1 MAERSGKRPLGRLLD
16 ELEEWKL
23 RRGGGLGSLLR
34 LLSELSRRDVRRAA
48 ELARLHEG
56 VLFLRAYPHS
66 RRVRDAAESILRS
79 VPERVARLEEQG
91 EDLSLFDELELA
103 GVAGTTVAT
112 EFSYP
117 VTRWLAR
124 NLPGV
129 EASWDVH
136 EQPDRLGEGLTR
148 FVPLLEEEALA
159 DAVVPHLEWL
169 RAAAGPSGRD
179 VQWLLDRFERLDNSE
194 AERTELFDALGVITS
209 WRLGRSPYSRTLLR
223 KPGPPPFFHTGP
235 LLSRKET
242 DFAGLL
248 AGPPM
253 PVRRLSRGEGER
265 MVDVTRG
272 TTTARYR
279 EFYGFTH
286 GDPST
291 AIAGRPGRGLEIFF
305 FGIRPEARLPLR
317 ATHTA
322 IYFVNGV
329 AVGYFE
335 GLSFFER
342 MEVGF
347 NIYYTFREGESAWL
361 YAQVLRL
368 CRQVTGVTCF
378 SIDPYQIGYENKE
391 AIKSGAFWF
400 YRKLGFRPTDPKVAA
415 LVEREERRIAER
427 PGYRTSAATLR
438 RIATCNL
445 LYEVGTRDSRAAQ
458 RPSCARRS
466 GLREGG
472 TAASQSRTGLGTRDS
487 SLPTDSRLPI
497 SPWDQFHVRKL
508 GLAVNRRMARR
519 FGGEAERIRGASTS
533 SVARKLRVNPSRW
546 KEGER
551 KSFGSYAL
559 VLDLIPDLDRWS
571 PQEKRDLVEVIRAK
585 AGRTEVAYL
594 RRMQRHRRL
603 REALLEL
610 GSRPRPRS

>member
-1 MAERSGKRPLGRLLD
+1 MAVRSGMRPLARLLD

-23 RRGGGLGSLLR
+23 RRAGGVGSLLR
-34 LLSELSRRDVRRAA
+34 LLSELSRRDLRRAA
-48 ELARLHEG
+48 DLARLHEAA
-56 VLFLRAYPHS
+56 LFLRAYPHS
-66 RRVRDAAESILRS
+66 RRVREATESILRS
-79 VPERVARLEEQG
+79 VPERVARLEESG
-91 EDLSLFDELELA
+91 EGLSLFDELEYA

-112 EFSYP
+112 EFTYP
-117 VTRWLAR
+117 VTRWLAE
-124 NLPGV
+124 NVPGI

-169 RAAAGPSGRD
+169 RAAVGPGGRD
-179 VQWLLDRFERLDNSE
+179 LPWLLDRFERLDKSE
-194 AERTELFDALGVITS
+194 AEKAELFDALGVVTS
-209 WRLGRSPYSRTLLR
+209 WRLGRSRYSRTLLR
-223 KPGPPPFFHTGP
+223 KPGPAAFFHAGP
-235 LLSRKET
+235 LLSRRET
-242 DFAGLL
+242 DFAGIL

-253 PVRRLSRGEGER
+253 PVRRLTRREGEA

-286 GDPST
+286 GDRVT

-322 IYFVNGV
+322 IYFVNGI

-335 GLSFFER
+335 GLSLFER

-368 CRQVTGVTCF
+368 CRQITGVSSF
-378 SIDPYQIGYENKE
+378 SIDPYQIGHENKE
-391 AIKSGAFWF
+391 AIESGAFWF

-415 LVEREERRIAER
+415 LVEREERKIAQR
-427 PGYRTSAATLR
+427 PGYRTSAATLH

-445 LYEVGTRDSRAAQ
+445 LYEVDQRRAPSAQ
-458 RPSCARRS
+458 RPSS
-466 GLREGG
+466 
-472 TAASQSRTGLGTRDS
+472 D
-487 SLPTDSRLPI
+487 
-497 SPWDQFHVRKL
+497 WDRFHVRRL
-508 GLAVNRRMARR
+508 GLAVNRRMARQ
-519 FGGEAERIRGASTS
+519 FEGNAERIRVASTN
-533 SVARKLRVNPSRW
+533 SVARKLRVNPGRW

-551 KSFGSYAL
+551 KSFEKYAL
-559 VLDLIPDLDRWS
+559 VLDLLPDLARWS
-571 PQEKRDLVEVIRAK
+571 REEKRDLVAVIRSK
-585 AGRTEVAYL
+585 AGRAEASYL
-594 RRMQRHRRL
+594 RRMQRHQRL
-603 REALLEL
+603 RQSLIEL
-610 GSRPRPRS
+610 GSRSRSRLLSLP

>member
-1 MAERSGKRPLGRLLD
+1 MAERSGKRPVGRLLD
-16 ELEEWKL
+16 ELEGWKL
-23 RRGGGLGSLLR
+23 RRGQGVGRLLQI
-34 LLSELSRRDVRRAA
+34 LSELSHRERLSPS
-48 ELARLHEG
+48 ELARLHDA

-66 RRVRDAAESILRS
+66 RRVRDATGAILRG
-79 VPERVARLEEQG
+79 VPERIARLEERD
-91 EDLSLFDELELA
+91 EDLSIFDELEYA

-117 VTRWLAR
+117 VTRWLSEKVS
-124 NLPGV
+124 GV

-136 EQPDRLGEGLTR
+136 EQPDRLGEGLSR
-148 FVPLLEEEALA
+148 FLPLLEEEALA
-159 DAVVPHLEWL
+159 DAIVPHLEWL
-169 RAAAGPSGRD
+169 RAAVGPGGRD
-179 VQWLLDRFERLDNSE
+179 LQWLLDRFARLDKSE
-194 AERTELFDALGVITS
+194 AEKAELFDALGIITS

-223 KPGPPPFFHTGP
+223 KPGPPPFFHRGP
-235 LLSRKET
+235 LLSRKEA
-242 DFAGLL
+242 DFASIL

-253 PVRRLSRGEGER
+253 PARHLSRREGER

-322 IYFVNGV
+322 IYFVNGI

-335 GLSFFER
+335 GLSLFER

-347 NIYYTFREGESAWL
+347 NIYYTFREAESAWI

-368 CRQVTGVTCF
+368 CRQVTGVSSF
-378 SIDPYQIGYENKE
+378 SIDPYQIGYQNKE
-391 AIKSGAFWF
+391 AIESGAFWF

-427 PGYRTSAATLR
+427 PGYRTSTATLH

-445 LYEVGTRDSRAAQ
+445 LYEVDSRQ
-458 RPSCARRS
+458 STVDS
-466 GLREGG
+466 GKSE
-472 TAASQSRTGLGTRDS
+472 
-487 SLPTDSRLPI
+487 
-497 SPWDQFHVRKL
+497 WDRFHVRRL
-508 GLAVNRRMARR
+508 GLAVNRRMARQ
-519 FGGEAERIRGASTS
+519 FGGDAERIRSASTS
-533 SVARKLRVNPSRW
+533 SIARKLRVNPSRW

-551 KSFGSYAL
+551 KSFESYAL
-559 VLDLIPDLDRWS
+559 VLDLIPDLARWS
-571 PQEKRDLVEVIRAK
+571 PPEKRDLVEVIRAK
-585 AGRTEVAYL
+585 AGRTEAAYL
-594 RRMQRHRRL
+594 RRMQRHPRL
-603 REALLEL
+603 REALIEL
-610 GSRPRPRS
+610 GSRSRSRP